1 MAKKIK
7 ILSIDGG
14 GIRGIIP
21 GTILHYI
28 ETEIQ
33 KRPGQE
39 TTKLADHF
47 DLIAGTST
55 GGILTCIYLIPD
67 EKGLSKYTT
76 EAALNL
82 YLQNGAEIFSRSFW
96 QKLRTLNGVAGAKY
110 SADQIAKKLDE
121 YFGDHWISEL
131 RRPCII
137 TSYDITNRKTV
148 FFNKLN
154 GVDNPVRNYKVKD
167 VTRATS
173 AAPTYFKPAHITSK
187 IGAISTLVD
196 GGVFAN
202 NPALCAYSEARSLD
216 FDQLLETPGTKAF
229 PSAKDMML
237 LSIGTGT
244 VKESYH
250 YDKAKKWGAIG
261 WIKPVIDVMMSGNS
275 ETVDYQLSQIFDATN
290 NSDYYHRIQPGL
302 GEANSQMDDVSA
314 QNLTALHQAGLEY
327 ISSNQ
332 QALNK
337 IVDQILP

>member
-1 MAKKIK
+1 MEKKIK

-39 TTKLADHF
+39 STQLADHF

-55 GGILTCIYLIPD
+55 GGILTCTYLVPD
-67 EKGLSKYTT
+67 EKGRSKYST
-76 EAALNL
+76 EFALNI
-82 YLQNGAEIFSRSFW
+82 YLKTGQDIFSRSFW
-96 QKLRTLNGVAGAKY
+96 QKVKTLDGIAGAKY
-110 SADQIAKKLDE
+110 SADTIEKELDQ
-121 YFGDHWISEL
+121 YFGDHWIADL

-148 FFNKLN
+148 FFNKLD
-154 GVDNPVRNYKVKD
+154 GVNNPVRNYKVRD

-173 AAPTYFKPAHITSK
+173 AAPTYFEPAHINSENGT
-187 IGAISTLVD
+187 ISTLVD

-202 NPALCAYSEARSLD
+202 NPALCAYSEARTLD
-216 FDQLLETPGTKAF
+216 FSKLDTPGQQAF
-229 PSAKDMML
+229 PSAKDMMV

-275 ETVDYQLSQIFDATN
+275 ETVDYQLGQIFDATKS
-290 NSDYYHRIQPGL
+290 SDYYHRIQPGL
-302 GEANSQMDDVSA
+302 GEANSQMDDVSE
-314 QNLTALHQAGLEY
+314 QNLLALHQAGLQY
-327 ISSNQ
+327 VSSNQ
-332 QALNK
+332 ESLDK
-337 IVDQILP
+337 IVDQILD